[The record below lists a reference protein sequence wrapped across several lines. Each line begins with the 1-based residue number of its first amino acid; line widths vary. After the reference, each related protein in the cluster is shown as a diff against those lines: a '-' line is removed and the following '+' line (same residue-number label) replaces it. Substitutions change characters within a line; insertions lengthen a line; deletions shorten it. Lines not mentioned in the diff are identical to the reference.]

1 VVKSNC
7 MKIKLL
13 GLLRKTNNSH
23 SGKQTTNL
31 SLLYIDDKI
40 LPFFKMIEQARGLFG
55 LPFFMEIFSVAAGE
69 IWKERNGKIF
79 RGQDPAFTF

>member
-1 VVKSNC
+1 MIRFC
-7 MKIKLL
+7 
-13 GLLRKTNNSH
+13 H
-23 SGKQTTNL
+23 
-31 SLLYIDDKI
+31 
-40 LPFFKMIEQARGLFG
+40 FFKMLKQARGLFG

>member
-1 VVKSNC
+1 
-7 MKIKLL
+7 LL

-40 LPFFKMIEQARGLFG
+40 LPFF
-55 LPFFMEIFSVAAGE
+55 
-69 IWKERNGKIF
+69 
-79 RGQDPAFTF
+79 QDA